1 MRSPE
6 DPIPDRQPRGSGP
19 RGQVETP
26 APRRAVLLS
35 GHYYASR
42 RRANFHFLA
51 DALVAQGWEVTF
63 ATTQIS
69 PISRLRGDPRFEYP
83 VQAEANRPVTVRPG
97 LTSHVWYTPYHVFH
111 LRHPLLDR
119 LSQPLAA
126 LWARLPMPGLE
137 EALRRADLVMVEST
151 GALLLVERIR
161 RLNPGAR
168 LVYRVSDDIRNLGQH
183 RAVIAAEERVAPLFD
198 LISTPSRYSF
208 ERFAALGT
216 ARLHPHGIDAAAF
229 DAPCPDPYRGLR
241 GSGTGGDGLHAV
253 SVGHSFY
260 DPELVAVAAEQ
271 FPHWTFH
278 VIGRVPR
285 TGDRPNIRWY
295 GEMPFRETIP
305 YIVHADIGLAPYTY
319 REGAETLADSS
330 LKLMQY
336 TWCRLPAVAPDFA
349 TRPDRPHVVGYRQ
362 GDRASIRHALVAA
375 AKVDRAGIS
384 RAGIAGWD
392 ELARRIVG
400 PDDAPADD
408 APVRETGQD
417 APRRAAAGYG
427 R

>member
-1 MRSPE
+1 MAAPAA
-6 DPIPDRQPRGSGP
+6 
-19 RGQVETP
+19 

-51 DALVAQGWEVTF
+51 DALVAQGWDVTF

-83 VQAEANRPVTVRPG
+83 VQAEANRPVSVRPG

-161 RLNPGAR
+161 RLNPGVR

-198 LISTPSRYSF
+198 LISAPSRYSF

-229 DAPCPDPYRGLR
+229 DAPCPDPYRELR
-241 GSGTGGDGLHAV
+241 GGGLHAV

-349 TRPDRPHVVGYRQ
+349 TRPDRPHVVGYRP

-392 ELARRIVG
+392 ELARRIAD
-400 PDDAPADD
+400 PAADAAPAGAGTD
-408 APVRETGQD
+408 AGTDTVIRF
-417 APRRAAAGYG
+417 AGRG